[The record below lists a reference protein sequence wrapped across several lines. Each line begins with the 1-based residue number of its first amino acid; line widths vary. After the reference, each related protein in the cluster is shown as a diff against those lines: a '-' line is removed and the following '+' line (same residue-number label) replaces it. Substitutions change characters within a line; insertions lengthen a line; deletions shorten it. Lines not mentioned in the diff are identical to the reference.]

1 MSCWIPVVPE
11 HLYGGV
17 MSMKLRLLIVATLCL
32 SLTACDMD
40 ASTTPAQQPTDQVTE
55 QTTPAA
61 SICKATVTEVN
72 GNTAPYPVK

>member
-1 MSCWIPVVPE
+1 
-11 HLYGGV
+11 
-17 MSMKLRLLIVATLCL
+17 MKLRLLIVATLCL

-61 SICKATVTEVN
+61 SICKATV
-72 GNTAPYPVK
+72 PPSR